1 MLTNEED
8 QRAHLLCNS
17 IHFVHYVN
25 EMWKIISRI
34 SKVSLFWMDL
44 WLQTLE
50 NNSDVAHLLTFSVI
64 CPGPLYCK
72 QGGKAEWYQEKKS
85 VLLEEFNE
93 TLLYIT
99 F

>member
-1 MLTNEED
+1 
-8 QRAHLLCNS
+8 
-17 IHFVHYVN
+17 
-25 EMWKIISRI
+25 
-34 SKVSLFWMDL
+34 MDL

-72 QGGKAEWYQEKKS
+72 QGGKAECLLSGKKIS
-85 VLLEEFNE
+85 ILLEEFNE